1 MFSALA
7 GLLLFN
13 LLTRRLR
20 RLVSGVEAF
29 TQSNFLAQFDPALP
43 SGAYSPDEIDQLGT
57 TFNRMADRI
66 RQQVQELKQADRLRR
81 ELVANVSH
89 DLRTPLT
96 SLQGY
101 LDTLLMKEGTLS
113 PQEQRTYLEIA
124 TKHSEQL
131 GTLVAE
137 LFELA
142 KLDSREMEPHVEPF
156 SLGELV
162 QDVVQ
167 QLRLAAERKRIG
179 LHTHLSED
187 LPFVSADIGLIER
200 VLKNLIEN
208 ALRYTQPGGTVTVAL
223 IRENQTIVAQVTDTG
238 CGISPED
245 LPYIFDRFFR
255 AGANNQEHSTGAGL
269 GLAIAKRILELHGS
283 AIKAQSILNS
293 GTTFTFHLPAAQP
306 SIEPIG
312 SLATGY

>member
-1 MFSALA
+1 MESFKRGDFSQQPDSSYRSQVHFDTAQRGDEIYEL
-7 GLLLFN
+7 G
-13 LLTRRLR
+13 TI
-20 RLVSGVEAF
+20 F
-29 TQSNFLAQFDPALP
+29 TQ
-43 SGAYSPDEIDQLGT
+43 
-57 TFNRMADRI
+57 MADRI
-66 RQQVQELKQADRLRR
+66 HQQVGQLKQTDLLRR

-101 LDTLLMKEGTLS
+101 LETLLLKEGTLS

-167 QLRLAAERKRIG
+167 QLRLAAEQKRIG
-179 LHTHLSED
+179 LHTHFPED

-223 IRENQTIVAQVTDTG
+223 IRENQTIVAEVTDTG

-255 AGANNQEHSTGAGL
+255 TGANNQEQSTGAGL
-269 GLAIAKRILELHGS
+269 GLAIAKQILELHGS
-283 AIKAQSILNS
+283 AIEAQSILNS
-293 GTTFTFHLPAAQP
+293 GTTFTFHLPAA
-306 SIEPIG
+306 
-312 SLATGY
+312 